1 MAETF
6 DLIDAV
12 EISWRLMVFI
22 SLGYIIIRYI
32 LPRIKPI
39 QRIPILK
46 YLVLPSSLSKRI
58 FFVFAYTGSLL
69 LLVILLIIIPS
80 TGHLNHTTFAFQIS
94 LIFFFSSLVMAWG
107 FERDVARPLQSV
119 ARQSAQFA
127 DKNLAAQVKLS
138 ETGTGEARKLVNA
151 NRQLANVFRTLIS
164 NMKTTTNRLSEA
176 AEELAAGSEEVSATT
191 EEVTATI
198 QNIAD
203 GAAEQVR
210 QIQEISRIIKEIDDL
225 IETSIVQIA
234 ETSSI
239 TKDIAEQTNLISL
252 NAAIEAARAGASGQ
266 GFGVVADQV
275 RKLSVESKNAAAEI
289 ETTILRI
296 GENIKSAVKRID
308 DAVNTIYGVA
318 ENTAASSQEASAAA
332 EEQSASLQ
340 EITEHAQELSE
351 LADKSRAIIEE
362 WRT

>member
-6 DLIDAV
+6 DLLDSV
-12 EISWRLMVFI
+12 EVGWRLLVYLSI
-22 SLGYIIIRYI
+22 GYIIIRYV
-32 LPRIKPI
+32 LPRIKPL
-39 QRIPILK
+39 QKIPVLK
-46 YLVLPSSLSKRI
+46 LLVLPSELSKRI
-58 FFVFAYTGSLL
+58 FFVFAYTGSFLI
-69 LLVILLIIIPS
+69 LVIMVGILPALDHNDFSGIAISI
-80 TGHLNHTTFAFQIS
+80 TF
-94 LIFFFSSLVMAWG
+94 IFFLSSLMMAWG
-107 FERDVARPLQSV
+107 FERDVAKPLQSV
-119 ARQSAQFA
+119 ARQSAEFA
-127 DKNLAAQVKLS
+127 DKNLAARVKLS

-151 NRQLANVFRTLIS
+151 NRQLANVFRTLITS
-164 NMKTTTNRLSEA
+164 MKETTNRLSES

-203 GAAEQVR
+203 GASEQVR
-210 QIQEISRIIKEIDDL
+210 QIQEISRIIKEIDEL
-225 IETSIVQIA
+225 IETSISQIA
-234 ETSSI
+234 ETSNI

-289 ETTILRI
+289 ETTILSI
-296 GENIKSAVKRID
+296 GENIRSAVKRID

-318 ENTAASSQEASAAA
+318 ENTAASSEEASAAA

-340 EITEHAQELSE
+340 EITEHAQKLSE
-351 LADKSRAIIEE
+351 LADKSRAIIGE
-362 WRT
+362 WRI

>member
-6 DLIDAV
+6 DLMDAV
-12 EISWRLMVFI
+12 EISWRLFLFLT
-22 SLGYIIIRYI
+22 LGYILLRYVF
-32 LPRIKPI
+32 PRIKPL
-39 QRIPILK
+39 QKIPLLR
-46 YLVLPSSLSKRI
+46 YLILPSNLSKRI
-58 FFVFAYTGSLL
+58 FFVFSYSGALL
-69 LLVILLIIIPS
+69 LFIIILVIFPS
-80 TGHLNHTTFAFQIS
+80 LNHLNSTALAFQIT
-94 LIFFFSSLVMAWG
+94 LIFFFSSLLMSWG

-164 NMKTTTNRLSEA
+164 NMKETTNRLSEA

-210 QIQEISRIIKEIDDL
+210 QIQEISRIIKEIDEL
-225 IETSIVQIA
+225 IDTSITQIA

-289 ETTILRI
+289 ESTILQI

-318 ENTAASSQEASAAA
+318 ENTAASSEEASAAA